1 MAMYNKAE
9 EVKIAIGV
17 KRYSKLRKTL
27 IVVLIIMF
35 FVLGFFLGT
44 QYTYYAMVTSLN
56 YAFQDSNIN
65 IAIEFNETRLVQE
78 INRYAQNQISSVR

>member
-1 MAMYNKAE
+1 MTVYNRAE
-9 EVKIAIGV
+9 EIKIAMGV
-17 KRYSKLRKTL
+17 KRYTKLRKIL

-35 FVLGFFLGT
+35 FILGFFLGT
-44 QYTYYAMVTSLN
+44 QYTYYAMVSSLN

-78 INRYAQNQISSVR
+78 INRYAQNQISGVG